1 MNNIYIL
8 ILDKN
13 LCIYFNCERV
23 PIRGEKYMF
32 MEQLNFNII
41 LQQLN
46 RETFEDCNVYIVHYN
61 LHKDDLNELIKLFLT
76 SSKLEITNLEDS
88 IKDKLH
94 DYNID
99 ISREFKMKLDEL
111 NFIIDFNNKNCRVNP
126 DNKTEDILIYLDD
139 LFEKENRKIRDLD
152 YELYKLSEE
161 NSNLKRNFNRMKN
174 IHELAKRQIDKYE
187 KQIQE
192 LNEELY

>member
-13 LCIYFNCERV
+13 LCIYFNCELV

-32 MEQLNFNII
+32 IDQLNFNTI
-41 LQQLN
+41 LEQLN

-61 LHKDDLNELIKLFLT
+61 LHKDGLNKLIGLFLT
-76 SSKLEITNLEDS
+76 SPKLEITNLEDS
-88 IKDKLH
+88 IKEKLY

-99 ISREFKMKLDEL
+99 ISREFEMKLDEL
-111 NFIIDFNNKNCRVNP
+111 NFIIDFNNKNCRVNL

-139 LFEKENRKIRDLD
+139 LFEKENKKINDLD
-152 YELYKLSEE
+152 YELYKLSQE
-161 NSNLKRNFNRMKN
+161 NSNLKRNLNRMKN
-174 IHELAKRQIDKYE
+174 IHELAKKQIDKYE

-192 LNEELY
+192 LKEELY

>member
-13 LCIYFNCERV
+13 LCVYFNCELV

-41 LQQLN
+41 LEQLN

-76 SSKLEITNLEDS
+76 SPKLEITNLEDS
-88 IKDKLH
+88 IKDKLY

-99 ISREFKMKLDEL
+99 ISREFRIKLDEL

-139 LFEKENRKIRDLD
+139 LFEKENKKINDLD

-187 KQIQE
+187 KQIRE
-192 LNEELY
+192 LKEEI